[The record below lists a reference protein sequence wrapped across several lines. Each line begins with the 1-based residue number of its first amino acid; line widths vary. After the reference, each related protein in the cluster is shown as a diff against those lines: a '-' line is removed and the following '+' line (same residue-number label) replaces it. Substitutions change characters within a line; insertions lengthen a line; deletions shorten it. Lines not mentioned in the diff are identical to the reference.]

1 MYVNIGYKATLPESY
16 TATKLH
22 CHKATNPGT
31 KLHTQV
37 QNYTPG
43 TKLGTQPDTKL
54 GRQPDT
60 KLGTQPDTKL
70 GTQPDTKL

>member
-54 GRQPDT
+54 
-60 KLGTQPDTKL
+60 
-70 GTQPDTKL
+70 